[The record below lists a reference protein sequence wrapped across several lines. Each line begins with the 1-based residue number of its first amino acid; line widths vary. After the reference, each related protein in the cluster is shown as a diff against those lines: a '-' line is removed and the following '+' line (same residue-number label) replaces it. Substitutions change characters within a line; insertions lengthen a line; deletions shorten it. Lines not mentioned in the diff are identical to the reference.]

1 VSGVANV
8 VVTGSVCLLAVMLS
22 PSHISTQ
29 TLEPSHLLGMLLIA
43 AVVVGVVCGL
53 VVGIPAIRSRVLQPI
68 RDGWAIVGAAVRSP
82 RQLSQLVLGWAA
94 NALMY
99 ALVLYFCVAAFGP
112 PVNFW
117 TVVLINTGVSTLAF
131 AVPVPG
137 GSTAVSSVGVAGL
150 LTAVGADQDV
160 AVAASLAY
168 QVTAT
173 FIPAVPGWV
182 CFKNLMN
189 LDYL

>member
-1 VSGVANV
+1 
-8 VVTGSVCLLAVMLS
+8 M
-22 PSHISTQ
+22 
-29 TLEPSHLLGMLLIA
+29 
-43 AVVVGVVCGL
+43 
-53 VVGIPAIRSRVLQPI
+53 
-68 RDGWAIVGAAVRSP
+68 RSP
-82 RQLSQLVLGWAA
+82 RQISELVLGWAA

-99 ALVLYFCVAAFGP
+99 GFVLYCCVAAFGP
-112 PVNFW
+112 PVNYW

-137 GSTAVSSVGVAGL
+137 GSTAVSSVGVAGA
-150 LTAVGADQDV
+150 LTAVGASQDV

-173 FIPAVPGWV
+173 FVPAVPGWV
-182 CFKNLMN
+182 AFRNLMH

>member
-1 VSGVANV
+1 
-8 VVTGSVCLLAVMLS
+8 M
-22 PSHISTQ
+22 
-29 TLEPSHLLGMLLIA
+29 
-43 AVVVGVVCGL
+43 
-53 VVGIPAIRSRVLQPI
+53 
-68 RDGWAIVGAAVRSP
+68 
-82 RQLSQLVLGWAA
+82 LGWAA
-94 NALMY
+94 NALLY
-99 ALVLYFCVAAFGP
+99 GFVLYCCVAAFGP

-117 TVVLINTGVSTLAF
+117 TIVLINTGISTLAF

-137 GSTAVSSVGVAGL
+137 GATAVSSVGVAGA
-150 LTAVGADQDV
+150 LTAVGASQDV

-182 CFKNLMN
+182 AFRNLVN